1 MTKKS
6 LTVIGFI
13 VLFVFLQSCASKPE
27 ESVLKRWFHANA
39 MNDKTTMA
47 AMAMEPVKMD
57 VERWDIISVGK
68 DIVEPASLPEMN
80 KAELELKKK
89 VEDSSVITID
99 AKDAVDEA
107 DYELSQARGA
117 AAKRAAQTKKNELQ
131 AKYEEIRANH
141 DQIQKDYN
149 MAKAAAAREEEITN
163 FSFGSG
169 QIANIRDLTGD
180 VHSKEVEVKV
190 EGKSGTKNYKFIL
203 RRYLLKD
210 ETLNLPFRG
219 RWIIL
224 KIEPIA

>member
-6 LTVIGFI
+6 IAVIGFI
-13 VLFVFLQSCASKPE
+13 VLFGFLQSCASKPE

-47 AMAMEPVKMD
+47 AMAMEPLKMD
-57 VERWDIISVGK
+57 VERWE
-68 DIVEPASLPEMN
+68 IVSASQDVIEPCPLSEMN
-80 KAELELKKK
+80 KTELDLKKK
-89 VEDSSVITID
+89 VEESSVITID

-117 AAKRAAQTKKNELQ
+117 AAKRKAQATKDELQ
-131 AKYEEIRANH
+131 AKYEQLRTNH

-149 MAKAAAAREEEITN
+149 MAKVAAAREEEITN
-163 FSFGSG
+163 FSLGGG
-169 QIANIRDLTGD
+169 QIANIRDLTGE
-180 VHSKEVEVKV
+180 VHSKEVEVKT
-190 EGKSGTKNYKFIL
+190 EGKSGAKNFKFIL
-203 RRYLLKD
+203 KRYLLKD

-224 KIEPIA
+224 KIEPLA